1 MQDVPY
7 FLQRKNLEFRGYLDP
22 TRPALM
28 DSAHVVRV
36 NYETY
41 LFADTFGRETFR
53 ADPVRYCG
61 LVTDPVS
68 RARFRPEPD
77 APRTTHERVLYV
89 FESAANLETFESEP
103 DLYRLPGFAMGN
115 MGERVLREQ
124 TPEEFMSEDSEEAE
138 AAAEAEEESV
148 SED

>member
-7 FLQRKNLEFRGYLDP
+7 FLQRKKLEFQGYIDP

-28 DSAHVVRV
+28 DSAHVMRV

-68 RARFRPEPD
+68 RVRFRPAPD
-77 APRTTHERVLYV
+77 APRTTHERVLYL
-89 FESAANLETFESEP
+89 FQDAANLETFESDP
-103 DLYRLPGFAMGN
+103 DLYRLPGYAMGN

-124 TPEEFMSEDSEEAE
+124 TPEEFMAEESEEAE
-138 AAAEAEEESV
+138 AAAAAEES
-148 SED
+148 SNSND